1 VGFQKPRYD
10 IADIVRTH
18 RPALENRQYLSRAQ
32 KRVLTAIARC
42 RTAAL
47 GGHLEV
53 CTGCGREHPVYNS
66 CRNRH
71 CPKCQ
76 AAAQQKWIDARAAR
90 ILPIP
95 HFHLVFTLPS
105 ELKLLTMRHPV
116 EIYRALFR
124 CVSELLLELGRSHL
138 NAILGLTLVLH
149 TWTRD
154 LRFHPHLHVLATAGG
169 LSLDGS
175 RFIRIRPSKRRKLFL
190 FHVEVMGEILRGKML
205 DALRELRA
213 KGAFP
218 ELETDAFDRLM
229 ARLAGHKSWIVYA
242 KAPFRRSQHV
252 LSYLGR
258 YTHRVG
264 IANSRLIDVGPE
276 HVTFRT
282 KGRGTATLHPL
293 VFLARFIQHVLPDG
307 FHKIRHAGLYACAQ
321 PGGLLERARCLLPA
335 VPASKEPSQP
345 EEVPRCPQ
353 CGGLLLRI
361 PLSALARSPPLE
373 VACV

>member
-1 VGFQKPRYD
+1 VGFPKLRYD
-10 IADIVRTH
+10 IADIVRAH
-18 RPALENRQYLSRAQ
+18 RPSLEKRQVLSRSQ
-32 KRVLTAIARC
+32 KRILTAIARC

-53 CTGCGREHPVYNS
+53 CTDCGREHPVYNS

-90 ILPIP
+90 ILAIP
-95 HFHLVFTLPS
+95 RFHLVFTRPS
-105 ELKLLTMRHPV
+105 ELNLLAQRHPV
-116 EIYRALFR
+116 EIYTALFR
-124 CVSELLLELGRSHL
+124 CVNALLLELGRTRMK
-138 NAILGLTLVLH
+138 AILGLTMVLH

-169 LSLDGS
+169 LSLDGN
-175 RFIRIRPSKRRKLFL
+175 RFICIRPSKRGKVFL
-190 FHVEVMGEILRGKML
+190 FHVKAMGRLLRGKML
-205 DALRELRA
+205 DALRELQA

-218 ELETDAFDRLM
+218 ELEPGAFDRLM
-229 ARLAGHKSWIVYA
+229 ARLADHKSWIVYA
-242 KAPFRRSQHV
+242 KASFRRSRHV

-258 YTHRVG
+258 YPHRVG

-282 KGRGTATLHPL
+282 KGQGTATLHP
-293 VFLARFIQHVLPDG
+293 VAFLARFIQHVLPDG

-321 PGGLLERARCLLPA
+321 AGGPLER
-335 VPASKEPSQP
+335 P
-345 EEVPRCPQ
+345 EF
-353 CGGLLLRI
+353 
-361 PLSALARSPPLE
+361 LAE
-373 VACV
+373 

>member
-1 VGFQKPRYD
+1 VGFPKPRHD

-18 RPALENRQYLSRAQ
+18 RPALEKWQVLSRSQ

-53 CTGCGREHPVYNS
+53 CTGCGWEHPVYNS

-105 ELKLLTMRHPV
+105 ELKSLTRRHPV
-116 EIYRALFR
+116 EIYRALFH
-124 CVSELLLELGRSHL
+124 CVSELLLELGRTHL
-138 NAILGLTLVLH
+138 KAILGLTMVLH

-175 RFIRIRPSKRRKLFL
+175 RFVRVRPSKKRKVFL
-190 FHVEVMGEILRGKML
+190 FHVKVMGRMLRGKVL

-213 KGAFP
+213 KGAFQ
-218 ELETDAFDRLM
+218 ELETDAFDSLM
-229 ARLAGHKSWIVYA
+229 ARLAGHKSWVVYA

-264 IANSRLIDVGPE
+264 IANSRIIDVGPE

-282 KGRGTATLHPL
+282 KGYGTATLHPV
-293 VFLARFIQHVLPDG
+293 VFLGRFIQHVLPDG

-321 PGGLLERARCLLPA
+321 AGGPLERARSLLPA
-335 VPASKEPSQP
+335 APAPKEAPQSD
-345 EEVPRCPQ
+345 EVPRCPQ
-353 CGGLLLRI
+353 CGSLILRL
-361 PLSALARSPPLE
+361 PLNALARSPPLE
-373 VACV
+373 VA